1 MTTKIIGNQ
10 IDAATRA
17 IVTALDVTEQVNLP
31 DLNQAQIN
39 ALGTPAFGTLVF
51 NTTED
56 EAQIYKQDASQ
67 GLPGWDSVGG
77 GGPSVGEASI
87 IRTNGTFIAE
97 NLTVGP
103 TANGGDEFTNGFTFG
118 DVEIQNGYTVTVENN
133 ASWTVFSDKPSDDY
147 EYKRYLAIPSDGHF
161 RIDSGGGC
169 ELSSLRNH
177 REYFFRGGTVPIDYS
192 LSSYW
197 YSDTGNGSNYTINLI
212 NIPTDGGTLNNNVF
226 KFVFIIRGGFGSPSG
241 YITGVQ
247 VNGATLGSGMSSSDN
262 DGSWSISNNGNP
274 STFDRIECELFRDF
288 SAPGNPTS
296 RWRFIG
302 RRIGF

>member
-17 IVTALDVTEQVNLP
+17 IVTALDATEQLNLP
-31 DLNQAQIN
+31 DLNQSQID
-39 ALGTPAFGTLVF
+39 ALGTPAFGTLVY

-67 GLPGWDSVGG
+67 GNPGWDTVGG
-77 GGPSVGEASI
+77 GGPSIGEGSI
-87 IRTNGTFIAE
+87 IRTNGDFIAE
-97 NLTVGP
+97 NLTVGSV
-103 TANGGDEFTNGFTFG
+103 ANGGNEFTNGFTFG
-118 DVEIQNGYTVTVENN
+118 EVTINNGYTVTVENG
-133 ASWTVFSDKPSDDY
+133 ASWTVFSDKPSSDY
-147 EYKRYLAIPSDGHF
+147 EYKRYLAIPANGHF
-161 RIDSGGGC
+161 RIDSGGGA
-169 ELSSLRNH
+169 EFSSVRNH

-192 LSSYW
+192 LSTYW
-197 YSDTGNGSNYTINLI
+197 YSDAGNGSNYTINLT
-212 NIPTDGGTLNNNVF
+212 NIPTDGGVLNNNVF

-247 VNGATLGSGMSSSDN
+247 VNGASLGSGMGSGDN

-288 SAPGNPTS
+288 NTGGNA
-296 RWRFIG
+296 RWRFMG
-302 RRIGF
+302 RRISY